1 MEIKS
6 TTKLF
11 DVLQQFPE
19 LEEKVI
25 GIAPPFKNLKN
36 PVLRKA
42 VGKLAT
48 IEKIARIGNI
58 EVLELVNQLRRE
70 VGQSEIG
77 ATVKTEIH
85 WEEGEPE
92 WIKDEPEHRIDGTE
106 MLSRGE
112 HPLQKINQLMREIKK
127 DKILLLTTNFKP
139 IPMIEEMEKQKY
151 KVFCKTVQDQPDQHL
166 TFIRR

>member
-36 PVLRKA
+36 PVLRKT

-58 EVLELVNQLRRE
+58 EVIELVNQLRRD
-70 VGQSEIG
+70 VGQPEIR

-92 WIKDEPEHRIDGTE
+92 WIKDQPEQTIDGTE

-139 IPMIEEMEKQKY
+139 IPLIEEMEKQKY
-151 KVFCKTVQDQPDQHL
+151 QVFSKTVPEQPDQHL
-166 TFIRR
+166 TFIRK